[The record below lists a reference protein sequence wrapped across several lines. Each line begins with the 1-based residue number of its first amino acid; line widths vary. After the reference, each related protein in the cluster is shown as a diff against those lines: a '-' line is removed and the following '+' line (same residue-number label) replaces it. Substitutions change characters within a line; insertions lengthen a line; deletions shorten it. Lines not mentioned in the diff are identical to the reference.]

1 MSYVAET
8 GIWPSEPDGGDE
20 GLHAAE
26 SSLECSPAS
35 SALAVTL
42 GVAILARIERN

>member
-1 MSYVAET
+1 MSDVAET
-8 GIWPSEPDGGDE
+8 GIWPAEPDGGDE

-35 SALAVTL
+35 ALAVTL